1 MNDVKALTVSKLAA
15 HVGGRVFGDG
25 ALLIGRIAALEAA
38 GEGEIAYVEDE
49 KFFEALD
56 PSEQRKRIKT
66 ARSEELKT
74 ILQSTLVSFGL
85 DFRILAE
92 EISTADDKMLKQIAR
107 MVAEERITLSYS
119 ILPDRA
125 FEYVLAEL
133 KRINKTVMEQ
143 WGSEK
148 SS

>member
-1 MNDVKALTVSKLAA
+1 M
-15 HVGGRVFGDG
+15 
-25 ALLIGRIAALEAA
+25 
-38 GEGEIAYVEDE
+38 
-49 KFFEALD
+49 
-56 PSEQRKRIKT
+56 
-66 ARSEELKT
+66 
-74 ILQSTLVSFGL
+74 SFGL

-92 EISTADDKMLKQIAR
+92 EIATADDKMLKQIAR
-107 MVAEERITLSYS
+107 MVAEDRITLSYS

-148 SS
+148 VLVERKQSHTRWPPPIRG